1 MSYLI
6 SQFVDRLNSFSAM
19 NSELSDMIQKVAKVD
34 YYKKGEHLLKE
45 SEVCD
50 KAGLLVKGLVR
61 FYYINEEKDIT
72 SRLME
77 EGSII
82 TAWISYY
89 TQKPSNE
96 FIEALEDAVF
106 VYVDYKDTQKLYNDF
121 PEFNKTTRLIIEHAF
136 YLSEQRTQIL
146 RKHTAEE
153 KYFYFIEH
161 HPTLLQRVSL
171 KQIASYLGMNEETL
185 SRVRTKVH
193 RMKY

>member
-1 MSYLI
+1 MSYLV
-6 SQFVDRLNSFSAM
+6 SQFVDRLNCFSAM
-19 NSELSDMIQKVAKVD
+19 SSELSDMIQKVAKVN

-106 VYVDYKDTQKLYNDF
+106 VYVDYKDTQKL
-121 PEFNKTTRLIIEHAF
+121 
-136 YLSEQRTQIL
+136 
-146 RKHTAEE
+146 
-153 KYFYFIEH
+153 
-161 HPTLLQRVSL
+161 
-171 KQIASYLGMNEETL
+171 
-185 SRVRTKVH
+185 
-193 RMKY
+193 

>member
-1 MSYLI
+1 MS
-6 SQFVDRLNSFSAM
+6 N
-19 NSELSDMIQKVAKVD
+19 ELSDRIKTVAKIAR
-34 YYKKGEHLLKE
+34 YKKGEHILNE
-45 SEVCD
+45 GEICD
-50 KAGLLVKGLVR
+50 KAGLVVRGLVR
-61 FYYINEEKDIT
+61 FYYINEGKDIT

-77 EGSII
+77 DGLII
-82 TAWISYY
+82 TSWNSYY

-96 FIEALEDAVF
+96 FMEALEETVF
-106 VYVDYKDTQKLYNDF
+106 VYVDYNDTQRLYNDF
-121 PEFNKTTRLIIEHAF
+121 PEFNKIGRHIIEHAF
-136 YLSEQRTQIL
+136 YLSEQRTHIL

-153 KYFYFIEH
+153 KYRYFIKH